1 MVDMQ
6 NEAFRKR
13 LLETF
18 AQEAKEHIDNL
29 SNGLLELKKSSDQ
42 QSSKA
47 LVETL
52 FREAH
57 SFKGASRSVN
67 IVELEE
73 VCKAMEEVFSHY
85 KLVETK
91 IPDPLLEL
99 MLEASDLLSTLS
111 VADEGSR
118 RDQKPHV
125 QEVIARLH
133 KQLEPDS
140 VSVIAEVPIP
150 DIELSQTIEVRPKIQ
165 TDNTSSKKRD
175 GVQTDESPKVKEESK
190 AAETIRI
197 PLKKLNA
204 IMEQTEEMLF
214 SKIVSKRHAEML
226 SSIMDEIGELKK
238 VQSNPHAM
246 MSKLSSVE
254 SMMHKAIKQSK
265 GDAREIALSVDRLL
279 AQMKEALTL
288 PFSTLFYT
296 LPKIVH
302 DMAKSVGKEA
312 VLNVIG
318 GEIEIDRRILEEMH
332 DPIIHLL
339 RNAVDHGIETL
350 QERSKKGKSS
360 VGTITLMLNQK
371 SATKVEL
378 SVRDDGE
385 GISPEK
391 IILSAIKKGVVDQA
405 SAEALDEQ
413 SILNLVFQ
421 SGITTASSVTDLSG
435 RGLGLAIVQEKAQ
448 QLGGHAYVRNKE
460 EGGAE
465 FIVLLPLSMATF
477 RGVVTSLNTQKYIFP
492 SEHISRVMSVG
503 HERIKN
509 VEGKEMVV
517 VDHHVV
523 PFYPLST
530 ILELPTP
537 YVESSFVSVV
547 VIALGNELLA
557 IAVEAI
563 DYEEEVMVKSL
574 GKQLS
579 RVKNIAG
586 VALLASDIPA
596 LILNVS
602 DIFKSVGMVSLKR
615 AVQKKEVQKQKS
627 RILVVDDSPTTRA
640 LLQNIMEMVG
650 YDVVSAVDGMDA
662 FEALKK
668 EKFDLVVSDVD
679 MPRMNGFELTESI
692 RSDTQHSELPIILV
706 TSLESE
712 EDKEK
717 GMRAGANAY
726 IVKSTFD
733 QNNLL
738 ENIQLLID

>member
-1 MVDMQ
+1 MLDMQ
-6 NEAFRKR
+6 NEAFRQR

-18 AQEAKEHIDNL
+18 TQEAKEHIDNL

-42 QSSKA
+42 KSSKA

-85 KLVETK
+85 KLLGLT
-91 IPDPLLEL
+91 IPDPLIEI
-99 MLEASDLLSTLS
+99 MLEASDLLSILS
-111 VADEGSR
+111 LGTELSR

-125 QEVIARLH
+125 QEVITRLH
-133 KQLEPDS
+133 KQLEPDFLIPMKE
-140 VSVIAEVPIP
+140 VSPLAFVSEVP
-150 DIELSQTIEVRPKIQ
+150 QKIIQ
-165 TDNTSSKKRD
+165 EIKP
-175 GVQTDESPKVKEESK
+175 DESPKVQEESK

-197 PLKKLNA
+197 PLKKLNS

-214 SKIVSKRHAEML
+214 AKIVSKRHTEML
-226 SSIMDEIGELKK
+226 SSIMEEIGELKK
-238 VQSNPHAM
+238 MQSNPHAM
-246 MSKLSSVE
+246 ISKLVSVE

-332 DPIIHLL
+332 DPLIHLL
-339 RNAVDHGIETL
+339 RNAVDHGIESI
-350 QERSKKGKSS
+350 QERTRQGKSS
-360 VGTITLMLNQK
+360 VGIITLTLNQK

-378 SVRDDGE
+378 TVSDDGE
-385 GISPEK
+385 GINPKK
-391 IILSAIKKGVVDQA
+391 ITLAAIKKGIIDQE

-421 SGITTASSVTDLSG
+421 SGITTALSVTDLSG

-448 QLGGHAYVRNKE
+448 QLGGQAYVRNKQ

-465 FIVLLPLSMATF
+465 FTVLLPLTMATF
-477 RGVVTSLNTQKYIFP
+477 RGVVVSLMNQKYIFP
-492 SEHISRVMSVG
+492 SERIFRVMSVG

-509 VEGKEMVV
+509 VEEKEMVV
-517 VDHHVV
+517 VDHHVI
-523 PFYPLST
+523 PFYHLST

-537 YVESSFVSVV
+537 YIESSSVSVV
-547 VIALGNELLA
+547 VIASGNELLA

-602 DIFKSVGMVSLKR
+602 DIFKSVGMVSLKS
-615 AVQKKEVQKQKS
+615 AVQKKAVQKQKS

-650 YDVVSAVDGMDA
+650 YDVVSAVDGLDA
-662 FEALKK
+662 FEALQK
-668 EKFDLVVSDVD
+668 EPFDLVVSDVD

-692 RSDTQHSELPIILV
+692 RRDSKNAELPIILV

>member
-1 MVDMQ
+1 MLDMQ
-6 NEAFRKR
+6 NEAFQKR

-18 AQEAKEHIDNL
+18 TQEAKEHIDNL
-29 SNGLLELKKSSDQ
+29 SNGLLELKKGSDQ
-42 QSSKA
+42 ESSKA
-47 LVETL
+47 LLENL

-67 IVELEE
+67 IAEIEE
-73 VCKAMEEVFSHY
+73 VCKAMEEVFNRY
-85 KLVETK
+85 KLVGGE
-91 IPDPLLEL
+91 IHDPLIEI

-111 VADEGSR
+111 LGDDGSR

-125 QEVIARLH
+125 QEVIARLYT
-133 KQLEPDS
+133 QLESDS
-140 VSVIAEVPIP
+140 LIVLKDETLLALEVPQK
-150 DIELSQTIEVRPKIQ
+150 IEITQEVKP
-165 TDNTSSKKRD
+165 
-175 GVQTDESPKVKEESK
+175 DESPKVPQESK

-214 SKIVSKRHAEML
+214 AKIVSKRHTEML
-226 SSIMDEIGELKK
+226 SSIMEEIGELKK
-238 VQSNPHAM
+238 VPSHPRAM
-246 MSKLSSVE
+246 NSKLSSVE
-254 SMMHKAIKQSK
+254 SMMHKAIKQSQ
-265 GDAREIALSVDRLL
+265 GDAREISLSVDRLL
-279 AQMKEALTL
+279 AHMKEALTL

-312 VLNVIG
+312 VLTVIG

-332 DPIIHLL
+332 DPLIHLL

-360 VGTITLMLNQK
+360 IGTITLTLNQK

-378 SVRDDGE
+378 SIRDDGE
-385 GISPEK
+385 GIDLK
-391 IILSAIKKGVVDQA
+391 KVILSAIKKGIIDHA
-405 SAEALDEQ
+405 SAEKLDEQ
-413 SILNLVFQ
+413 SVLNLVFQ
-421 SGITTASSVTDLSG
+421 SGITTALNVTDLSG

-448 QLGGHAYVRNKE
+448 QLGGHAYVQNKH
-460 EGGAE
+460 EGGVE
-465 FIVLLPLSMATF
+465 FTVLLPLSMATF
-477 RGVVTSLNTQKYIFP
+477 RGVATSLNNQKYIFP
-492 SEHISRVMSVG
+492 SEHIFRVMRVG

-517 VDHHVV
+517 VDHHVI
-523 PFYPLST
+523 PFYSLNT
-530 ILELPTP
+530 ILELSSPFL
-537 YVESSFVSVV
+537 ESSSISVV
-547 VIALGNELLA
+547 VISSGTELLA

-586 VALLASDIPA
+586 AALLASDIPA

-602 DIFKSVGMVSLKR
+602 DIFKSVGMISLK
-615 AVQKKEVQKQKS
+615 KETHTNVGLKRKPK
-627 RILVVDDSPTTRA
+627 ILVVDDSPTTRA

-662 FEALKK
+662 FETLKK
-668 EKFDLVVSDVD
+668 ERFDLVISDVD
-679 MPRMNGFELTESI
+679 MPKMNGFELTEAI
-692 RSDTQHSELPIILV
+692 RSDTLHSELPIILV

-717 GMRAGANAY
+717 GMRSGANAY

-733 QNNLL
+733 QNNLI
-738 ENIQLLID
+738 ENIQLLIN